1 MPGLWDVFLLLE
13 WTFSRHVYALLSVSH
28 HAANKVTFEDIY
40 IYIYNVLVGIYIYI
54 YTNKYVIT
62 DTCCGVPDTFKQK

>member
-40 IYIYNVLVGIYIYI
+40 I
-54 YTNKYVIT
+54 NKYVIT
-62 DTCCGVPDTFKQK
+62 NTCCGVPDTFKQK

>member
-40 IYIYNVLVGIYIYI
+40 IYIYI
-54 YTNKYVIT
+54 NKYVIT